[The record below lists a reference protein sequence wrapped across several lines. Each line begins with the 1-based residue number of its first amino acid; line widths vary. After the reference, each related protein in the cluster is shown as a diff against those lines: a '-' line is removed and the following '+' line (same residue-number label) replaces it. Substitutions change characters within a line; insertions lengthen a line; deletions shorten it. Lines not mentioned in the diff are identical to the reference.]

1 MSAVFTERP
10 APLLAGEASTERPQ
24 LRLDVQEWSRSP
36 GDTTAEERAT
46 PLSVLFG
53 RRPDIKPVSD
63 QFHLD
68 VTPLFD
74 DFVSVV
80 RDAGIPVHAVQDAS
94 GERRIGVSASFNL
107 GERLPALSFHA
118 GQSMPEL
125 YGAFSTARSTSWAL
139 VWPAQQF
146 TLRVEGGNH
155 SEFGYFAI
163 AAAQWSDPSRP
174 LAFGIGI
181 PMHLHNAKGGT
192 GVLMQFRCKF
202 H

>member
-1 MSAVFTERP
+1 MSCGVGEP
-10 APLLAGEASTERPQ
+10 AAPSLADEATADRAQ
-24 LRLDVQEWSRSP
+24 LRLDVEEWSRSL
-36 GDTTAEERAT
+36 GDTTAVERST

-53 RRPDIKPVSD
+53 RRLDIKPVSD
-63 QFHLD
+63 KFHLD

-74 DFVSVV
+74 DFVSFV
-80 RDAGIPVHAVQDAS
+80 RDAGIPVRAVQDAS
-94 GERRIGVSASFNL
+94 GERRIGISASFNL
-107 GERLPALSFHA
+107 GEKLPALSFHA

-139 VWPAQQF
+139 VWPVQQF

-163 AAAQWSDPSRP
+163 AAAQWSSPARP

-181 PMHLHNAKGGT
+181 PMHLHNARGET
-192 GVLMQFRCKF
+192 GVLMQFRVKF